1 MKTYYAQ
8 FIIQSLSNRTSSLS
22 QDYIYDHLIREVNG
36 CEHGGDSSYKDWRL
50 VADPNAYTGG
60 LKSRIRNKSDL

>member
-36 CEHGGDSSYKDWRL
+36 CEHGGDSSYKDWRF
-50 VADPNAYTGG
+50 V
-60 LKSRIRNKSDL
+60 